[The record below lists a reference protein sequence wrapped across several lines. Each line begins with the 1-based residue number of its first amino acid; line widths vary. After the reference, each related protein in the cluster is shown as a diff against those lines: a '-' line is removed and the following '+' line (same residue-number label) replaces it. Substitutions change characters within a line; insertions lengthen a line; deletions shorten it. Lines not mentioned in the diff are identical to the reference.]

1 MIQASQWYRH
11 ARTLRCVVHE
21 WVCDI
26 SFTILGPFHYKLIVS
41 LKLPFR
47 CLMSVDTCRLLFLFI
62 LTNTVC
68 IACLNDTG
76 VLDRALCCW
85 WYEWDFF
92 HNLGLLHCANQI
104 IECFFQ
110 CDLTYEC
117 FSVNQAIIVR
127 FLSWWTLDLYV
138 SLVSMIDTG
147 MRRHRTVLYVT
158 EISLVWWNIRI
169 WFKVLVPAQE
179 LSCFTWWFTA
189 FVLGSSVC
197 SWLSEWSRSWW
208 CTCRGIPNWTCQKG
222 GSVHHNQGYLNCK
235 VLLCIL
241 GKQHFRVT
249 HDHNQCFCFFHSTET
264 FVFVMPVAVEFR
276 SWSSNWSL

>member
-158 EISLVWWNIRI
+158 DFFGMMEYPNMIQSSSASSGTFLLYLVIYCLCAWFLCLQLTIRM
-169 WFKVLVPAQE
+169 KPKLVMHLQRHSKLD
-179 LSCFTWWFTA
+179 LSKGRIC
-189 FVLGSSVC
+189 SSQPR
-197 SWLSEWSRSWW
+197 LSELQSATLYSGKTTLQSYAWSQPMFLFFSFYWNV
-208 CTCRGIPNWTCQKG
+208 CVCYACSCGIQ
-222 GSVHHNQGYLNCK
+222 
-235 VLLCIL
+235 IM
-241 GKQHFRVT
+241 
-249 HDHNQCFCFFHSTET
+249 
-264 FVFVMPVAVEFR
+264 VM
-276 SWSSNWSL
+276 

>member
-1 MIQASQWYRH
+1 MYA
-11 ARTLRCVVHE
+11 
-21 WVCDI
+21 
-26 SFTILGPFHYKLIVS
+26 
-41 LKLPFR
+41 
-47 CLMSVDTCRLLFLFI
+47 CRLLFLFI

-117 FSVNQAIIVR
+117 FSVNQAIIVW

-147 MRRHRTVLYVT
+147 MRRHHNVLYVT
-158 EISLVWWNIRI
+158 EISWAYVFQI
-169 WFKVLVPAQE
+169 WRNKMLGEKYYDYPWATFLSYREE
-179 LSCFTWWFTA
+179 LS
-189 FVLGSSVC
+189 
-197 SWLSEWSRSWW
+197 
-208 CTCRGIPNWTCQKG
+208 
-222 GSVHHNQGYLNCK
+222 HH
-235 VLLCIL
+235 
-241 GKQHFRVT
+241 F
-249 HDHNQCFCFFHSTET
+249 
-264 FVFVMPVAVEFR
+264 
-276 SWSSNWSL
+276 